1 MSDQPRY
8 PCQCC
13 GYLTLS
19 EPGMGSYEICP
30 VCFWEDDP
38 VQNDDPTFWGGANRV
53 SLHDARRNFRAF
65 GASEARLIQFVRP
78 PHPDEVPPPASRD
91 VRHST

>member
-1 MSDQPRY
+1 MSEQPRY

-19 EPGMGSYEICP
+19 EPGTGSYEICK
-30 VCFWEDDP
+30 VCYWEDDP

-53 SLHDARRNFRAF
+53 SLHDARRNYRAF
-65 GASEARLIQFVRP
+65 KASEARFVRHVRP
-78 PHPDEVPPPASRD
+78 PLLEELPPRDRD
-91 VRHST
+91 VRHSP